1 MKREF
6 IPYNPKL
13 KEIARTLRNNS
24 TLGEI
29 LLWKKLR
36 NKQMLGYDFH
46 RQKPIDRFVVDFFCP
61 KLNLAVEI
69 DGGTHENDE
78 AFVKDKDRQEHL
90 ENMGIRFLR
99 FKESEVRHK
108 MDWVLNVIEEW
119 IKEHERDTPPTSLS
133 NAADK
138 RTDGS

>member
-1 MKREF
+1 MKRK
-6 IPYNPKL
+6 IIKYNPKL

-24 TLGEI
+24 TLGEV

-61 KLNLAVEI
+61 KLNLSIEL
-69 DGGTHENDE
+69 DGGSHETDE

-90 ENMGIRFLR
+90 ENLGVRFLR
-99 FKESEVRHK
+99 FKESDARNK
-108 MDWVLNVIEEW
+108 MRWVLEVIEDW
-119 IKEHERDTPPTSLS
+119 IKKNASLHTPS
-133 NAADK
+133 
-138 RTDGS
+138 R